1 MNKLLAIAG
10 LTLALNAPGQ
20 STNTWVSIPFGH
32 ADVLEMWWTNA
43 TPPVTVSNW
52 EGWQAVNYNFHQI
65 WNAWSN
71 QTPQF
76 ARTNIWTGQQQ
87 FMGKVYLGDGIYGD
101 GSGLTNIGG
110 VSSVCQTQ
118 WPASA
123 ITNAP
128 WLTSSHTLTPT
139 NAGDVNVLVTDSAG
153 QPVLVWDDG
162 YGAYELSFT
171 TLLRGDGW
179 GLTNL
184 NVPTQWPWSAITNA
198 PDLSGYLYDQYAG
211 ATLEDTLLTGGT
223 RMAGGAQF
231 YNLST
236 APTLLA
242 LQFFTGSTEA
252 WMYYQSVSNKFI
264 FTAPIY
270 GDGSG
275 LTNLTVTNLTGN
287 VTLSGDGDN
296 GDGLWLLPG
305 KESPYPARLNF
316 GHIGEEGNLAFDTY
330 ILWNG
335 TALHIDSPVSIPL
348 GVTSTFTG
356 DASGLTNLTPLAFPT
371 TNSPSPGNALR
382 WNGTNFYWGS

>member
-101 GSGLTNIGG
+101 GAGLTNIGG

-198 PDLSGYLYDQYAG
+198 PDLSGYLYDQYIG

-264 FTAPIY
+264 FTAPLY

-275 LTNLTVTNLTGN
+275 LTNVHAEIADTLTVNAWVTNLN
-287 VTLSGDGDN
+287 VAQILAVAVTHPSGMGTVGGYFEPATN
-296 GDGLWLLPG
+296 GDLLISADG
-305 KESPYPARLNF
+305 SLLF
-316 GHIGEEGNLAFDTY
+316 GSAMIG
-330 ILWNG
+330 NG
-335 TALHIDSPVSIPL
+335 A
-348 GVTSTFTG
+348 
-356 DASGLTNLTPLAFPT
+356 GLTNLTPLAFPT